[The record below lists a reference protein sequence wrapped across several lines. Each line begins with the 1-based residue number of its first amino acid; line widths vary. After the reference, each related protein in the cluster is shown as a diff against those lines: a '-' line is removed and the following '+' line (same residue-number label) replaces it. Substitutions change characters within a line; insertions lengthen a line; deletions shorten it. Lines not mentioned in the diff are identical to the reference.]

1 MPAKDQII
9 TLAEAEIQT
18 PGITEI
24 VKESYKTNNPSA
36 VWKTLTSQQRAN
48 ERLKVERRKRG
59 LKKSG
64 PVVGAT
70 LGEFRKDKKAIN
82 LFISTSLNI

>member
-48 ERLKVERRKRG
+48 ERL
-59 LKKSG
+59 
-64 PVVGAT
+64 
-70 LGEFRKDKKAIN
+70 
-82 LFISTSLNI
+82 